1 MVDTRFIVQKKCFP
15 VILELRDEK
24 TLTGS
29 VFLHF
34 AKDESGYP
42 ETPADLV
49 NDQSRFI
56 VFDEDEEGI
65 SFIGKDSILR
75 LIYQRGELQEPDA
88 VENFSASVCITMND
102 KRELRGD
109 VSALLPE
116 EHARLFDYLNR
127 EDELFITIADTEN
140 NLVLANKDFINK
152 VTTQ

>member
-15 VILELRDEK
+15 VLLELRDEK
-24 TLTGS
+24 TLKGS

-34 AKDESGYP
+34 ARDETGYP

-56 VFDEDEEGI
+56 VFDEDDEGI
-65 SFIGKDSILR
+65 CFIGKDSILR
-75 LIYQRGELQEPDA
+75 LIYQRGELKEPDA

-102 KRELRGD
+102 KHELRGD

-116 EHARLFDYLNR
+116 ENARLFDYLNR

-140 NLVLANKDFINK
+140 NYVLANKDFINK

>member
-15 VILELRDEK
+15 VVLELRDEK
-24 TLTGS
+24 TLNGS

-34 AKDESGYP
+34 AKDETGYP

-49 NDQSRFI
+49 NDHSQFI
-56 VFDEDEEGI
+56 VFDEDQEGI
-65 SFIGKDSILR
+65 CFIGKDSILR
-75 LIYQRGELQEPDA
+75 LIYQRGELKQPEA
-88 VENFSASVCITMND
+88 VENFSASVRITMDD
-102 KRELRGD
+102 KCELRGD

-127 EDELFITIADTEN
+127 EDELFITIADNDN
-140 NLVLANKDFINK
+140 NYVLANKDFINK

>member
-15 VILELRDEK
+15 VVLEMRDEK
-24 TLTGS
+24 TLSGS

-49 NDQSRFI
+49 NDHSRFI
-56 VFDEDEEGI
+56 VIDEEQKGI

-102 KRELRGD
+102 KRELRGE

-127 EDELFITIADTEN
+127 EDELFITVADTEN
-140 NLVLANKDFINK
+140 NFVLANKDFINK